1 MNAEIQTSSVVDLT
15 ANDCGGLIV
24 RPSEGALKSLLDFLT
39 RVLERYKII
48 RFGLVSVVVSSISIF
63 LLYALDNWAGWEEWR
78 ANLLAVNVGA
88 VPAYVLNRY
97 WVWHKTGR
105 NRVFGEIIP
114 FWVLTITGMILSTLV
129 VNAAAARWEQ
139 SWIPIAANLLSY
151 LSLWVFKFV
160 ILDHF
165 VFGRVRPLF
174 TRVSKA
180 ENGR

>member
-1 MNAEIQTSSVVDLT
+1 M
-15 ANDCGGLIV
+15 

-48 RFGLVSVVVSSISIF
+48 RFGLVSVVVSSVSIF
-63 LLYALDNWAGWEEWR
+63 LLYALDNWAGWEEWT

-97 WVWHKTGR
+97 WVWRKTGR

-114 FWVLTITGMILSTLV
+114 FWVVTIAGMILSTLA
-129 VNAAAARWEQ
+129 VNAASARWEH

-151 LSLWVFKFV
+151 FSLWAFKFFV
-160 ILDHF
+160 LDHF
-165 VFGRVRPLF
+165 VFGRARPLSMRF
-174 TRVSKA
+174 SKT
-180 ENGR
+180 EDGR